1 MKLADKT
8 QLIEE
13 RITGLID
20 ALEKNY
26 RKQYPQRHE
35 CPDYLSHEIVR
46 GTKYYKIVQ
55 LTNSGAGRVG
65 RSVHAFV
72 SRETGA
78 VYKPASWK
86 APALHVR
93 YQLLD
98 DTSYEAC
105 IHNADWAGAYLYM
118 R

>member
-1 MKLADKT
+1 MKLAEKT
-8 QLIEE
+8 QLIED
-13 RITGLID
+13 RINAVID
-20 ALEKNY
+20 ILTKRY
-26 RKQYPQRHE
+26 YKQYPQRE
-35 CPDYLSHEIVR
+35 EYPDYLNHEIVR
-46 GTKYYKIVQ
+46 GTKYYKIIQV
-55 LTNSGAGRVG
+55 TNSGAGNVG

-98 DTSYEAC
+98 DASYEAC
-105 IHNADWAGAYLYM
+105 LHNADWAGAYLYM